1 MKVKISV
8 IIFIFG
14 LLFSSG
20 WLLNQK
26 EKREFYVPV
35 LDQEIVEIFSINNQ
49 LESEVK
55 QKIKAF
61 QSREYVRVERIS
73 QKIL

>member
-8 IIFIFG
+8 TISIFV

-26 EKREFYVPV
+26 ENREFYVPV
-35 LDQEIVEIFSINNQ
+35 LDQETVEILQINNE
-49 LESEVK
+49 LEAEVK
-55 QKIKAF
+55 QKIKVF

-73 QKIL
+73 

>member
-1 MKVKISV
+1 MKMKISV
-8 IIFIFG
+8 AISIFF
-14 LLFSSG
+14 LLFFSG

-35 LDQEIVEIFSINNQ
+35 LDQETVEILQINNE
-49 LESEVK
+49 LEAEVK

-73 QKIL
+73 

>member
-1 MKVKISV
+1 MKMKISV
-8 IIFIFG
+8 AISIFF

-35 LDQEIVEIFSINNQ
+35 LDQETVEILQINNE
-49 LESEVK
+49 LEAEVK

-73 QKIL
+73 

>member
-1 MKVKISV
+1 MKAKISV
-8 IIFIFG
+8 TISIFV

-26 EKREFYVPV
+26 ENREFYVPV
-35 LDQEIVEIFSINNQ
+35 LDQETVEILQINNE
-49 LESEVK
+49 LEAEVK

-61 QSREYVRVERIS
+61 QPREYVRVERIS
-73 QKIL
+73 